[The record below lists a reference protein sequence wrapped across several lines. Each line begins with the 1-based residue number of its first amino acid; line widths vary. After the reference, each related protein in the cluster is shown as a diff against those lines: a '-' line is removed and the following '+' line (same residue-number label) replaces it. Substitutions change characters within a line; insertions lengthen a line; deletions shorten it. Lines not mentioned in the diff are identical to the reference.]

1 MALMGAKANT
11 LNIEFEDLDKKKK
24 TIKPEATTSDDI
36 MTLLNPLQGLKK
48 GQTQRFQQQEDRMSQ
63 FSFDSSDVD
72 AYKDESPIPVL

>member
-48 GQTQRFQQQEDRMSQ
+48 AQTQRF
-63 FSFDSSDVD
+63 
-72 AYKDESPIPVL
+72 